1 MSARSGLPV
10 ESYQLLIANIATKPA
25 SLLFAGQFL
34 RPRSPHRAAGQSY
47 HNKPISYSAI
57 FSNSTSN
64 GLDAHS
70 KIEDNEQI
78 HQRETHIDFML
89 YIL

>member
-47 HNKPISYSAI
+47 HNKPILVILPYLA
-57 FSNSTSN
+57 T
-64 GLDAHS
+64 L
-70 KIEDNEQI
+70 
-78 HQRETHIDFML
+78 HQTVWMHIAE
-89 YIL
+89 